1 MTPVTPV
8 YPHGAE
14 LSFAQDQTAK
24 PPMFVNQRIKF
35 VSPTGTNQVTN
46 AKTSLEFNPKLVPI
60 PPPIP
65 VAEIVFD
72 LVLENN
78 DDLRKKFWEM
88 QQTFLYFKKE
98 FAATEVNLSPRLFP
112 QRNLSDLSVSEK
124 ILEENIDREIIRRLL
139 IPISE
144 TADPVHS

>member
-1 MTPVTPV
+1 VTPV
-8 YPHGAE
+8 DTERIE
-14 LSFAQDQTAK
+14 LSFAQDLTAK

-35 VSPTGTNQVTN
+35 VSPTGINQVTD
-46 AKTSLEFNPKLVPI
+46 AKTSLEFNPMLVPI

-88 QQTFLYFKKE
+88 QQTFLDFKKE
-98 FAATEVNLSPRLFP
+98 FAATKVNLSPRLFP
-112 QRNLSDLSVSEK
+112 QGKLSDLSGSEK
-124 ILEENIDREIIRRLL
+124 ILEENIYREIIRRLL
-139 IPISE
+139 IPTSE
-144 TADPVHS
+144 TADPVYS

>member
-1 MTPVTPV
+1 MTPVDTERI
-8 YPHGAE
+8 E
-14 LSFAQDQTAK
+14 LSFAQDLTAK

-35 VSPTGTNQVTN
+35 VSPTGTNQVTD
-46 AKTSLEFNPKLVPI
+46 AKTSLEFNPMLVPI

-72 LVLENN
+72 QVLENN

-88 QQTFLYFKKE
+88 QQTFLDFKKE
-98 FAATEVNLSPRLFP
+98 FAATKVNLSPRLFP
-112 QRNLSDLSVSEK
+112 QGYLSDVGRSEK

>member
-1 MTPVTPV
+1 VTPV
-8 YPHGAE
+8 YLPGTE

-24 PPMFVNQRIKF
+24 PPMFVKQRIKL
-35 VSPTGTNQVTN
+35 VSPTRTNQVTH
-46 AKTSLEFNPKLVPI
+46 AKTSLEFNPELVPI
-60 PPPIP
+60 PSPIP

-72 LVLENN
+72 LVLENS

-88 QQTFLYFKKE
+88 QQTFLDFKKE
-98 FAATEVNLSPRLFP
+98 FAASKVNLSPRLFP
-112 QRNLSDLSVSEK
+112 QGYLSDLSLGEK

-144 TADPVHS
+144 KADPVHS